1 MDLREAVSLPRGSFG
16 RVKLEPMAAKSNTS
30 TIAAEIPA
38 RLFGEMKSLV
48 DAGWFRDLDELILE
62 ALRRYVESHRA
73 ELMEE
78 FVREDVEWGLRG
90 DD

>member
-1 MDLREAVSLPRGSFG
+1 MEMKAPTATV
-16 RVKLEPMAAKSNTS
+16 
-30 TIAAEIPA
+30 AAEIPV
-38 RLFGEMKSLV
+38 RLLGEMRSLV

-90 DD
+90 KD